1 MNTKRVGILAG
12 TILSGALLLGTAGLV
27 FAQGPTTSPSPSA
40 TSGMSGGMMS
50 DQGQM
55 RGQIQGQMRGQIQ
68 RMMSRQG
75 QMSSQGQGMM
85 SGLGQG
91 AMGGGMGTGQMPDMT
106 AMHAAMGQDGTWDLK
121 LMQSMH
127 RQAQSTR

>member
-1 MNTKRVGILAG
+1 MNTKRVSILAG

-27 FAQGPTTSPSPSA
+27 FAQGPMTSPSPSA

-68 RMMSRQG
+68 GQMRGQIQRMMS
-75 QMSSQGQGMM
+75 GQGLDTM
-85 SGLGQG
+85 G
-91 AMGGGMGTGQMPDMT
+91 AGMGAGQMPDMT
-106 AMHAAMGQDGTWDLK
+106 AMHAAMGQDGTCDPK
-121 LMQSMH
+121 LMQSLH
-127 RQAQSTR
+127 QQYQSTR